1 MEIRVGGESKA
12 VGMHKSYPFFEWI
25 SWKLW
30 SMHNIAFSCFVF
42 FWGGAGNCVE
52 LSNSEEARSTNG
64 SNMVL
69 AYASATCFGLVL
81 GPQSSPHI

>member
-30 SMHNIAFSCFVF
+30 SMHNIAFSCFVL
-42 FWGGAGNCVE
+42 GGGREIV
-52 LSNSEEARSTNG
+52 
-64 SNMVL
+64 
-69 AYASATCFGLVL
+69 
-81 GPQSSPHI
+81 

>member
-1 MEIRVGGESKA
+1 MGGESEA
-12 VGMHKSYPFFEWI
+12 VGMHMPYPFFGWI

-30 SMHNIAFSCFVF
+30 SMHNIAFSCF
-42 FWGGAGNCVE
+42 FWGGDGGNCVE
-52 LSNSEEARSTNG
+52 LSNSEEARSTND

-81 GPQSSPHI
+81 GPQSSPLI

>member
-1 MEIRVGGESKA
+1 MVIRVGDGSKA
-12 VGMHKSYPFFEWI
+12 VGMHKSYPFLNGFPG
-25 SWKLW
+25 
-30 SMHNIAFSCFVF
+30 SCGLCITLPFLVL